1 MDTRLNTQQ
10 IVRIFEQAA
19 GTDIDWSA
27 RHTYLASYIAADHVD
42 VGLCYDVSPAT
53 DDSDLASKFWTTYD
67 NVYRAILTMLD
78 LGTWERVRRA
88 LAAGQF
94 GEVEGLIAYA
104 AIQVS
109 YQS

>member
-1 MDTRLNTQQ
+1 MPWNLLIKQ
-10 IVRIFEQAA
+10 IENVFEESA

-27 RHTYLASYIAADHVD
+27 RPSYVAAYITADHVG
-42 VGLCYDVSPAT
+42 VGLCYDSSPAT

-94 GEVEGLIAYA
+94 GEVDGLIAYA